1 MTNQKKYASFEVQF
15 QDESGDVSGNVLGD
29 ATAESFY
36 GSAVTS
42 QKSKTEVTRVRFGRR
57 NLEFLDME
65 REPLYPERFPVN
77 STHRGGGTLGNE
89 QRWDSSVAA
98 DNNKYGDEDSTTMVS
113 RQKSLKSIWAFG
125 GGSYRQRSMRR
136 VQYWVMSKN
145 FCKVWSVRRMN

>member
-1 MTNQKKYASFEVQF
+1 M
-15 QDESGDVSGNVLGD
+15 SGNVLGD

-65 REPLYPERFPVN
+65 QEPLYPERFPVN
-77 STHRGGGTLGNE
+77 SAHRGGGGGTLGNE

-98 DNNKYGDEDSTTMVS
+98 DNNNYGGEEDSTTMVS
-113 RQKSLKSIWAFG
+113 RH
-125 GGSYRQRSMRR
+125 
-136 VQYWVMSKN
+136 
-145 FCKVWSVRRMN
+145 

>member
-1 MTNQKKYASFEVQF
+1 M
-15 QDESGDVSGNVLGD
+15 SGNVLGD

-65 REPLYPERFPVN
+65 QEPLYPERFPVN
-77 STHRGGGTLGNE
+77 SAHRGGTLGNE

-98 DNNKYGDEDSTTMVS
+98 DSNNYGGEDSTTMVS
-113 RQKSLKSIWAFG
+113 RH
-125 GGSYRQRSMRR
+125 
-136 VQYWVMSKN
+136 
-145 FCKVWSVRRMN
+145 

>member
-1 MTNQKKYASFEVQF
+1 M
-15 QDESGDVSGNVLGD
+15 SGNVLGD

-65 REPLYPERFPVN
+65 QQEQEPLYPERFPVN
-77 STHRGGGTLGNE
+77 SAHRGGGGGTLGNE

-113 RQKSLKSIWAFG
+113 RH
-125 GGSYRQRSMRR
+125 
-136 VQYWVMSKN
+136 
-145 FCKVWSVRRMN
+145 

>member
-1 MTNQKKYASFEVQF
+1 M
-15 QDESGDVSGNVLGD
+15 SGNVLGD

-65 REPLYPERFPVN
+65 QQEQEPLYPERFPVN
-77 STHRGGGTLGNE
+77 SAHRGGGGGTLGNE

-98 DNNKYGDEDSTTMVS
+98 DSNNYGGEDSTTMVS
-113 RQKSLKSIWAFG
+113 RH
-125 GGSYRQRSMRR
+125 
-136 VQYWVMSKN
+136 
-145 FCKVWSVRRMN
+145 

>member
-1 MTNQKKYASFEVQF
+1 MDNT
-15 QDESGDVSGNVLGD
+15 SGNVLGGD
-29 ATAESFY
+29 AASAAESFY

-57 NLEFLDME
+57 NLEFLDMEE

-98 DNNKYGDEDSTTMVS
+98 DNNNYIDEDSTTMVS
-113 RQKSLKSIWAFG
+113 RH
-125 GGSYRQRSMRR
+125 
-136 VQYWVMSKN
+136 
-145 FCKVWSVRRMN
+145 

>member
-1 MTNQKKYASFEVQF
+1 M
-15 QDESGDVSGNVLGD
+15 GD

-65 REPLYPERFPVN
+65 QEQQEPLYPERFPVN
-77 STHRGGGTLGNE
+77 SAHRGGGGGGTLGNE

-98 DNNKYGDEDSTTMVS
+98 DSNNYGGEDSTTMVS
-113 RQKSLKSIWAFG
+113 RH
-125 GGSYRQRSMRR
+125 
-136 VQYWVMSKN
+136 
-145 FCKVWSVRRMN
+145 